1 MKLEIGTKLGHYE
14 ILSQIGEGGMG
25 EVYLAQDSRLDRNV
39 AVKVLP
45 AELSNDEDRL
55 QRFEQ
60 EAKATSALNHPNI
73 LTVFDIGEHEGSPF
87 IVAELLEGEEL
98 RDRLDEGLIPLR
110 KTIDYARQIVS
121 GLTAAHEKGIIHRD
135 LKPENLFFTRDDRV
149 KILDFGLAK
158 LRETDSSVHGSEDAT
173 RRALTDPGMV
183 MGTAGYMSP
192 EQVRGAPID
201 HRSDIFSFGV
211 ILYEMITGKRAF
223 QEESLAETM
232 SAIVKEEPP
241 EMTESNPNISP
252 GLERI
257 VHRCLE
263 KKPERRF
270 QSTADLGFALESL
283 SPSTSSSGESRTEAM
298 LALDSSAVLRPGGWR
313 HRVWQIA
320 FAISAVLAL
329 VFGVLLFRGIGTT
342 PDEAPLRRFAISK
355 PSKIS
360 PNWNDFLAVIS
371 PDGSRIAFNCREGNA
386 VSICLQN
393 LDSLSVQRVAE
404 GRDAADW
411 FFSPDG
417 EWLGIADEIGLSKVS
432 IRGGAPQVV
441 HRWLDNEPE
450 RSGYSWGSDGYILFG
465 TASGLRRVADAGGK
479 PEAVTEIASGSEVA
493 GHYAP
498 SIIPGGQH
506 VLVTLARADGGA
518 TGGLIDLRDGSV
530 LDLGISGHNFVFVE
544 PGWIAF
550 RQGTTLLAFAFDPA
564 DPKRPANPTPI
575 IQNVGSNHSVAT
587 DGTLVYIPTRGESNA
602 RLVWVDRDGRP
613 TAVGNERLEYSHLDL
628 SPDGRQALLNVEGG
642 EIDLIDLQSG
652 TRKLVANGAFPIWS
666 SDGKLVTY
674 SGSDGLRREP
684 VDGSAPSEL
693 LVSHPGFLV
702 PTSWNA
708 VTGDLAYY
716 DHRKF
721 EIWIRQADGKTRRFL
736 DGTGRKRSGRFS
748 PDGKW
753 MAFVSDET
761 GEYQVYVTAYPGPG
775 PTVAVS
781 TKGGLSPIWSN
792 DGRELFFRLGS
803 KVLTARMSSTEPLG
817 FDVPV
822 ELFDGPYTLD
832 LMGHQRED
840 VGPDGRFLM
849 VENSDDF
856 PIVIVQN
863 WTVELERLVK

>member
-1 MKLEIGTKLGHYE
+1 MTLEPNTLVSHYK
-14 ILSQIGEGGMG
+14 ILSSIGMGGMG
-25 EVYLAQDSRLDRNV
+25 EVYLAEDARLDRKV
-39 AVKVLP
+39 AVKLLP
-45 AELSNDEDRL
+45 AELSDDEDRL

-73 LTVFDIGEHEGSPF
+73 LTVYDIGEHEGAPF

-98 RDRLDEGLIPLR
+98 RDRLDECTIPVR
-110 KTIDYARQIVS
+110 KVIDYAQQIVS
-121 GLTAAHEKGIIHRD
+121 GLTAAHEKGIVHRD
-135 LKPENLFFTRDDRV
+135 LKPENLFITKDDRV

-158 LRETDSSVHGSEDAT
+158 LRETDSSIHGSEDAT
-173 RRALTDPGMV
+173 RKALTDPGMV
-183 MGTAGYMSP
+183 MGTVGYMSP
-192 EQVRGAPID
+192 EQVRGTSID

-211 ILYEMITGKRAF
+211 ILYEMITGRRAF
-223 QEESLAETM
+223 QEKSLAETM
-232 SAIVKEEPP
+232 SAIVKEEPQD
-241 EMTESNPNISP
+241 MTESNPNVSP
-252 GLERI
+252 ALERI

-263 KKPERRF
+263 KKPDRRF

-283 SPSTSSSGESRTEAM
+283 SPSTGSSGENRTESM
-298 LALDSSAVLRPGGWR
+298 PPLEGSQNGWR
-313 HRVWQIA
+313 NRIWQIA
-320 FAISAVLAL
+320 FAISALLAL
-329 VFGVLLFRGIGTT
+329 VFGLLLVRGVGTT
-342 PDEAPLRRFAISK
+342 ADKAPLRRFAISL
-355 PSKIS
+355 PSKTS
-360 PNWNDFLAVIS
+360 PNWNDFGVVIS
-371 PDGSRIAFNCREGNA
+371 RDGSRIAYNCREGNA
-386 VSICLQN
+386 VSLCVRN

-404 GRDAADW
+404 GRDASEW

-417 EWLGIADEIGLSKVS
+417 DWLGIVDAVGLSKIS
-432 IRGGAPQVV
+432 IRGGAPQLI

-450 RSGYSWGSDGYILFG
+450 RYGFCWGSDGYILFG
-465 TASGLRRVADAGGK
+465 TASGLRRVASEGGA
-479 PEAVTEIASGSEVA
+479 PEKVTEIPDGGEVT
-493 GHYAP
+493 GHYSP
-498 SIIPGGQH
+498 SILPGGQK
-506 VLVTLARADGGA
+506 VLVTIDRADGNP
-518 TGGLIDLRDGSV
+518 TGGLINLSDGSV
-530 LDLGISGHNFVFVE
+530 TDLGISGHHFVFVE
-544 PGWIAF
+544 PGWVAF
-550 RQGTTLLAFAFDPA
+550 RQRTTLLASSFDPA
-564 DPKRPANPTPI
+564 DPTRHSNPTPV
-575 IQNVGSNHSVAT
+575 IQNVGYDSAVAA

-613 TAVGNERLEYSHLDL
+613 TAVGNERLDYTHLDL
-628 SPDGRQALLNVEGG
+628 SPDGRQALLNLQGG

-652 TRKLVANGAFPIWS
+652 TRKLAAYGSFPIWS
-666 SDGKLVTY
+666 PDGKFVTY
-674 SGSDGLRREP
+674 SGAGGINKAP
-684 VDGSAPSEL
+684 VDGSAPPEL
-693 LVSHPGFLV
+693 LVSHTGFVV

-708 VTGDLAYY
+708 VTGDLAFY

-721 EIWIRQADGKTRRFL
+721 EVWIRQPDGTTRRFL

-781 TKGGLSPIWSN
+781 TKGGLSPIWSA
-792 DGRELFFRLGS
+792 DGRELSFRLGE
-803 KVLTARMSSTEPLG
+803 KVLASRMSSTEPLG

-863 WTVELERLVK
+863 WTVELDRLVK